1 MKIRPGP
8 GYLRISL
15 LSACNLRCSYCKPDS
30 KRLPSI
36 TAPIDRMRSAIQFL
50 YRFGIRKIRFTGGEP
65 TLYKGLS
72 ELVSFVKS
80 MDGDIHT
87 AVTSNGVFLR
97 SKAGELAVAG
107 LDSINVSLDTLDSV
121 KFHMLTGSD
130 VLDDVISGIDA
141 AARHIGNVKLNC
153 VLIRDFNDK
162 EADRLISFAANRGLD
177 IRFIEFMPNRYS
189 APGDPRFVSGEEIR
203 NQLPWDFRRLPGN
216 PNSAARYYSASPLK
230 IKIGFI
236 SPVSHPFCA
245 SCNRIRLTADG
256 LLYNC
261 LYDSTRLNLFDLLEN
276 DPERAQAEFEKLLRA
291 KRFSGCNSNIHFAET
306 LPSFSAIGG

>member
-1 MKIRPGP
+1 VNIKAGP
-8 GYLRISL
+8 RYLRISL

-30 KRLPSI
+30 KQLPSI
-36 TAPIDRMRSAIQFL
+36 VAPNAKVRSAIRFL
-50 YRFGIRKIRFTGGEP
+50 HGFGINKIRFTGGEP
-65 TLYKGLS
+65 TLYKSLS

-80 MDGDIHT
+80 MDGDIQT
-87 AVTSNGVFLR
+87 AVTSNGVLL
-97 SKAGELAVAG
+97 KARAEELSTAG

-121 KFHMLTGSD
+121 KFRMLTSSG
-130 VLDDVISGIDA
+130 VLDNVISGIDA

-162 EADRLISFAANRGLD
+162 EADRLISFAENRGLD

-291 KRFSGCNSNIHFAET
+291 KRFSGCNSSIHFAET